1 MLTPNSRP
9 RPINRH
15 SARIAVG
22 ILAAVFILAS
32 AMQPVQA
39 QTTQAQSADIW
50 NGFKDD
56 IFGARPIERAD
67 PGALQVMAPKRAQ
80 DAGLVPVD
88 IKFDPGASNDKIV
101 AITLVVDVNPSPL
114 AAVFKIGE
122 GAGVSKISL
131 RLRVNDYSIVRAI
144 AETAAGR
151 LLMAETYVKA
161 TGGCSAPAVRNPQE
175 AKATMGVM
183 KLRQFPPEAGAAANG
198 KRELQLMIRHP
209 NHSGFQ
215 MDQLTRYYIPPHFI
229 NAVKVSQGGEAILG
243 MEGGI
248 SISEDPN
255 FRFDYHIRSA
265 SPLKAEAVDTE
276 GNVFHGEWPL
286 EAAGL

>member
-1 MLTPNSRP
+1 M
-9 RPINRH
+9 
-15 SARIAVG
+15 
-22 ILAAVFILAS
+22 AAVF
-32 AMQPVQA
+32 
-39 QTTQAQSADIW
+39 
-50 NGFKDD
+50 
-56 IFGARPIERAD
+56 R
-67 PGALQVMAPKRAQ
+67 
-80 DAGLVPVD
+80 
-88 IKFDPGASNDKIV
+88 
-101 AITLVVDVNPSPL
+101 
-114 AAVFKIGE
+114 IGE
-122 GAGVSKISL
+122 GSGVSRISL
-131 RLRVNDYSIVRAI
+131 RLRVNDYSVVRAI
-144 AETAAGR
+144 AETAGGK

-183 KLRQFPPEAGAAANG
+183 KLRQFPPEAGAPANG

-229 NAVKVSQGGEAILG
+229 NKVNLSQDGLTILS

-255 FRFDYHIRSA
+255 FRFDYLIRSA

-276 GNVFHGEWPL
+276 GNVFSSEWPL